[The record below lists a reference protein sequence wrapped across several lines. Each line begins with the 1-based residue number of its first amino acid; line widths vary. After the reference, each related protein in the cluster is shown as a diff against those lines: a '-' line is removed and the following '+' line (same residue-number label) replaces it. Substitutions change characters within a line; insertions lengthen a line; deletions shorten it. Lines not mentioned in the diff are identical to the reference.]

1 MSKFDKILKE
11 LQIDKSNW
19 LLTSFGDVAIQQKKN
34 VDRENTDL
42 NKYVKGE
49 HMGSED
55 LHIRSWGELDE
66 EYLGPAFIRRFEK
79 GDILYGSRRTYL
91 RKVVI
96 APFSGITSNTT
107 FVIKANEDNID
118 KRLLP
123 FILLS
128 EAFTEHSI
136 KNSKGS
142 VNPYINWKDISKYEF
157 LLPPKKDQ
165 AKLAELLWSID
176 EINENY
182 LSLKNKYD
190 IYFERLL
197 NDLVSGKLSKNKLKW
212 REYIFGDLGET
223 FGGLSGKIKT
233 DFGEGSPFITYMNIF
248 NNSKVNPD
256 KVDLVKV
263 GDNENQNKLKYGD
276 ILLTGSSETPQELGL
291 SSVILDEMQTCY
303 LNSFCFGFRLHNF
316 DALLP
321 EFARYLMRGQHVRK
335 FMFKHA
341 QGSTRFNL
349 SKITVKTKLKIT
361 LPDIDEQKKIY
372 EKLDSM
378 EQCVLD
384 IKNTIK
390 RSENLRKSL
399 INQIF

>member
-1 MSKFDKILKE
+1 MNFT
-11 LQIDKSNW
+11 IDKSKWSKVKLNEVCEW
-19 LLTSFGDVAIQQKKN
+19 YQKDIPNNDQINFGIDY
-34 VDRENTDL
+34 
-42 NKYVKGE
+42 YVTAN
-49 HMGSED
+49 
-55 LHIRSWGELDE
+55 HIDSDSLKFYRFGELSDGQK
-66 EYLGPAFIRRFEK
+66 GPTITKHFKK
-79 GDILYGSRRTYL
+79 GDLLLSTRSVAL
-91 RKVVI
+91 RKAAI
-96 APFSGITSNTT
+96 APVDGVTGEKLL
-107 FVIKANEDNID
+107 VLRIKENSKLSKEMM
-118 KRLLP
+118 P
-123 FILLS
+123 FI
-128 EAFTEHSI
+128 FQSI
-136 KNSKGS
+136 DFWEFAQNSASGS
-142 VNPYINWKDISKYEF
+142 VNKFTSWTKIREYDF
-157 LLPPKKDQ
+157 FLPPKKDQ

-176 EINENY
+176 EVNEKY

-212 REYIFGDLGET
+212 REFIFGDLGET

-256 KVDLVKV
+256 EVDLVKV

-276 ILLTGSSETPQELGL
+276 ILLTGSSETPQELGM

-349 SKITVKTKLKIT
+349 SKITLKTKLKIT